1 MSSINS
7 TPPVSFTGI
16 MSGLNTQQI
25 ISAYLQIA
33 EEPMVGLQNQQST
46 INSQVSYYQQIQSQL
61 QALQTAANTLTSSGA
76 FTGSVAA
83 ASTNSQVATAT
94 VGNGASPGSVTFS
107 VNQLATTDSMLSSGT
122 VASTNDVVAS
132 GDLLVASGGS
142 GLGIAS
148 MNGSSLTLGQHSI
161 SVTQAS
167 QGASVTSTSAL
178 SSSTSITSSNN
189 QLTVSIDGTSN
200 TFTIAS
206 GTYTAQQLATAV
218 TNASQGLLN
227 ASVNSAGQLVLATTE
242 QGSAATLQVG
252 SGSANTALGLSV
264 MSSSVSGVNGI
275 INVDGYNNII
285 TDISGTSPTNVN
297 LTSQTG
303 GSISATLSTSGL
315 SVGSI
320 TAQNISVGNGSLS
333 SVISAINSANM
344 GVSAQA
350 LEVGTNQYALSL
362 TSNSTGAAK
371 DISISPSAFSAS
383 GLGTLE
389 TTTQG
394 QNAILTLGGPGGYE
408 VQSSSNNV
416 SNLLAGVTINLSQTS
431 SSPVTVSVSANAT
444 QVSNQVSNFVNA
456 ANTLL
461 GTIKADTAYNQQT
474 NTAGP
479 LNGDVQLEN
488 LSQQILSL
496 VSQAIG
502 SSGAADIGT
511 AGSAAGISID
521 GAAQQINFNSTTFA
535 TDFQNNPTGV
545 AAMFTE
551 GGTFSPSY
559 SGATSQDVSL
569 SYASNATTAGSYN
582 VTISQSAS
590 QATDNGTV
598 SFSSPAST
606 VSAANTYTITSGGQS
621 VNYGITAGE
630 SLSQIASGLDGAF
643 AQGGLNLSAQVV
655 TSGSGSILQITSGDY
670 GSGSSFSVSSSS
682 TDALG
687 IAGTSFTGTNVA
699 GTINGV
705 AATGAGQI
713 LTAPSTDST
722 LAGLSL
728 QVTTPGITSA
738 TSLGTF
744 NYTTGLSGALAN
756 LAETTLNPTGGEIPT
771 KIQSLQNNSTEIGS
785 QIKLQ
790 QKLVVQQQQQLTAE
804 FTNMETVL
812 TQLKSEQSYLGA
824 LGGSSGLLGSLT
836 GGITSTPSST
846 TGG

>member
-1 MSSINS
+1 VSSINS